1 MAENINIAGRLHST
15 ATGNVVAGA
24 NEIYDDTKGKKQS
37 VVNQETDAAL
47 DDRYTKSQTYSKT
60 ELNNMITTPNQEFVT
75 VTATD
80 QTTAVTDVL
89 PATGSADTTYRV
101 GNWDGSQFDASVYS
115 EYAWDGSQYVH
126 LDTKTQIGEVFDIS
140 AYHATGGTLA
150 TYDNL
155 NDALNGTNGGV
166 PQSLQKGGM
175 SVKYVCTYDNKYV
188 QARCMADSFTSD
200 VTQWQ
205 GVDNIPVSGSK
216 NLVESGGVKAEIYKI
231 TGVHETESGSYNVT
245 ANWQVIHNKSYS
257 IEGSGRA
264 VMKIWSEDGAEVQI
278 NGAVK
283 DEDNNYYSNY
293 PVFHISDTNISEES
307 AYTIN
312 YDFNHGLSNIH
323 LQTANKVTNGT
334 VKFKIILTQNGIT
347 DSLDLKI
354 KNLSKEWQGVDNI
367 PVSGSKNLV
376 ESGGVKAEIYKITG
390 VHETESGSYNV
401 TANWQVIHN
410 KSYSIEGSGRAVMK
424 IWSEDG
430 AEVQINGAVK
440 DEDNNYYSNY
450 PVFHISDTNISE
462 ESAYT
467 INYDFNHGL
476 SNIHLQTANKVT
488 NGTVK
493 FKIILTQNG
502 ITDSL
507 DLKIKNLS
515 KDVLIFNDNVTPSYK
530 TVVNVNVDIPK
541 NIGITIEATSD
552 TASGAL
558 KALYKFDDDSEVY
571 SPQIP
576 IVAGS
581 TTKTVFDNV
590 KPLKQ
595 IFLASNNS
603 ITDSGNIII
612 KISENLAERISDNT
626 NSIND
631 IDEEIDGIAD
641 VVKTGNVAVVQSQY
655 KSVINLTDVVT
666 SENVPLIIKVWSEDG
681 ATGRLDGAITDFSG
695 NYYQTWP
702 TLYITDQTITEATA
716 AYLEYPIPNGVSKIQ
731 FDAQAGKITASGTIK
746 WKVVL
751 KGVEGLK
758 SIAENNVVNLGREL
772 FPTIINAENYLKKA
786 RRKFVVWIDDDGEPN
801 GLAKVNTICQAKNI
815 RCTMAVV
822 TNRFSEAFGQQT
834 RLDVYKNYQSMGY
847 DIVSHSHT
855 HGTYWYSDNPAYNIN
870 SIREDVV
877 NTYKAMIENG
887 FTAKCLVYPGAGGY
901 DSPARREVSQYFQ
914 FAFVAGYNLPT
925 TPCKGNRYYIDRF
938 FMQAQSDP
946 NKTSFIAYVNA
957 CENSGR
963 MPILA
968 SHSAVESWN
977 TEWDDTYMAECIQ
990 YMIDE
995 GYTFVTASQ
1004 AMEITRGMY
1013 DLLDMFNASV

>member
-200 VTQWQ
+200 VTQ
-205 GVDNIPVSGSK
+205 
-216 NLVESGGVKAEIYKI
+216 
-231 TGVHETESGSYNVT
+231 
-245 ANWQVIHNKSYS
+245 
-257 IEGSGRA
+257 
-264 VMKIWSEDGAEVQI
+264 
-278 NGAVK
+278 
-283 DEDNNYYSNY
+283 
-293 PVFHISDTNISEES
+293 
-307 AYTIN
+307 
-312 YDFNHGLSNIH
+312 
-323 LQTANKVTNGT
+323 
-334 VKFKIILTQNGIT
+334 
-347 DSLDLKI
+347 
-354 KNLSKEWQGVDNI
+354 WQGVDNI